1 MGAFAFTDPLS
12 LAVALLSA
20 AIIGMAKGGLSG
32 LGMLAVPVLALVISP
47 VQAAAIMLPVL
58 IASDFVSV
66 VTWWKTWDLRTFS
79 LMMPGAVAGIAL
91 GWATASYVSDDMVRL
106 IVGGISIWFVLRWL
120 LQNKAQRQ
128 AKSPHHAG
136 KASFWGA
143 MMGYTSFVSH
153 SGGPPFQIYALPLGL
168 DPKTYTG
175 TNVLTFTSV
184 NLLKLVPYFFL
195 GQLAVGNLVSSAAL
209 MPVSIAFTFV
219 GAMIIRRM
227 KAEVFYPLTY
237 ALVGLVGVKLIW
249 DGISGTL
256 LS

>member
-1 MGAFAFTDPLS
+1 MDAFAFTDPLS
-12 LAVALLSA
+12 IGVAALVA

-32 LGMLAVPVLALVISP
+32 LGMLAVPLLALVISP
-47 VQAAAIMLPVL
+47 VQAAAIILPVL

-66 VTWWKTWDLRTFS
+66 VTWWKTWDLRTFK
-79 LMMPGAVAGIAL
+79 LMMPGALAGIAL

-106 IVGGISIWFVLRWL
+106 IVGIISIWFVLRWL
-120 LQNKAQRQ
+120 MQSKAARA
-128 AKSPHHAG
+128 AKQPHHAG
-136 KASFWGA
+136 KAGFWGA
-143 MMGYTSFVSH
+143 MLGYTSFVSH

-175 TNVLTFTSV
+175 TNVLTFTTV
-184 NLLKLVPYFFL
+184 NLVKLVPYFFL
-195 GQLAVGNLVSSAAL
+195 GQLAAGNLASSAAL

-219 GAMIIRRM
+219 GAAIIRRM

-237 ALVGLVGVKLIW
+237 ALVGIVGVKLIW